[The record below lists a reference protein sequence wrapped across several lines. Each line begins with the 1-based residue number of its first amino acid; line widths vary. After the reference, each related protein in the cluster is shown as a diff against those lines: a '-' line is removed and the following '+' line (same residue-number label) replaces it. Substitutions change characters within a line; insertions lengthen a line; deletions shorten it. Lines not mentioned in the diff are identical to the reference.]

1 MQKVLLNYDNPNFFC
16 PITGVQ
22 ILSENDA
29 NLSPACVFLE
39 CVIEGCIT
47 FQSNDPEI
55 EKSYNYFHSSIIDGE
70 LDEVL
75 DQYHE
80 DPIYY
85 FLNEVFEKKDHY
97 VLFEL
102 TGFRKGCGP
111 SRNKTYIVID
121 TSYEEALD
129 R

>member
-29 NLSPACVFLE
+29 NLSPACVFLYCDIDFE
-39 CVIEGCIT
+39 T
-47 FQSNDPEI
+47 FDSNNPDIQQAYDKILESMHDTDSNELY
-55 EKSYNYFHSSIIDGE
+55 EKYDYIPFSYFI
-70 LDEVL
+70 
-75 DQYHE
+75 
-80 DPIYY
+80 
-85 FLNEVFEKKDHY
+85 NEVFEKKDHY
-97 VLFEL
+97 ILFEL
-102 TGFRKGCGP
+102 TSSGMSCGP
-111 SRNKTYIVID
+111 SCNTTYIVID